1 MEENPIKF
9 LDTKIIRKHNTISA
23 QVLTGLTKLP
33 VHWSSKFPINYKQN
47 AITSELHR
55 AKKIATDFY
64 KELRRIKTKFLHAGY
79 PVKFINDPFFQIQRR
94 KRRIIN
100 IEMVV

>member
-9 LDTKIIRKHNTISA
+9 LDTKIIRKNNTISA

-55 AKKIATDFY
+55 AKKIATDFD
-64 KELRRIKTKFLHAGY
+64 KELRRIDFYRLVILLGLSRTPFSDSTKE
-79 PVKFINDPFFQIQRR
+79 KKNC
-94 KRRIIN
+94 
-100 IEMVV
+100 